1 MKRKSASPLATI
13 WISTDACSPWRCSS
27 YLHAA
32 AATPPVDGITA
43 IYNFGDSISDTGNLI
58 REQAAGLLEHIG
70 KPPYGMDINGPT
82 GRCSNGYLMID
93 FLGRQTTMILETIS
107 RSRWHCFPA
116 VFSRTTMHK
125 K

>member
-1 MKRKSASPLATI
+1 MINGHNKIRSICHREMKRNRRSPLAAM
-13 WISTDACSPWRCSS
+13 DLHGRALVVALFLLAGSS

-70 KPPYGMDINGPT
+70 RRCPMAWTST
-82 GRCSNGYLMID
+82 GL
-93 FLGRQTTMILETIS
+93 
-107 RSRWHCFPA
+107 PA
-116 VFSRTTMHK
+116 VAPTDTS
-125 K
+125 